1 MNYGCDKIIK
11 IMVRDIK
18 IMVRDMRDYKKK
30 EKKLRIK

>member
-18 IMVRDMRDYKKK
+18 IMVRDMKDYKKA
-30 EKKLRIK
+30 

>member
-18 IMVRDMRDYKKK
+18 IMVRDMKDYKKS
-30 EKKLRIK
+30 LGLI